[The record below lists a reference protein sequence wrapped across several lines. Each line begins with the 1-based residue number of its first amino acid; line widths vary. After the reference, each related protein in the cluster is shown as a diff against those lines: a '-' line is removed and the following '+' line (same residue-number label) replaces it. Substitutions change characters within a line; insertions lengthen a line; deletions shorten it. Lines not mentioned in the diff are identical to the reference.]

1 MLRYVLFIF
10 DDGLFVFDD
19 GLRTLTCAY
28 PPCELFFKRFTAG
41 INEAISL
48 FFTSLYTFILHEEAQ
63 K

>member
-41 INEAISL
+41 INEDDTGI
-48 FFTSLYTFILHEEAQ
+48 YTVDINI
-63 K
+63 